1 MGYTHYWRRPQVI
14 DADTYAAITRDVGK
28 VLQLCQDQ
36 GIPLGDA
43 YGEGQPDITSKTLG
57 FNGLKQCGHPH
68 QDLGIVWPADHARG
82 ATLSD
87 NPAGTWFGGALV
99 ASRVCGGDC
108 SHESFCFDQT
118 ANDSFA
124 FCKTAF
130 KPYDI
135 AVTAALIVIKHYLP
149 AVVVTSDGDDEKW
162 ADGRLVC
169 MMACGY
175 GEEFRLD

>member
-1 MGYTHYWRRPQVI
+1 MPRPRYSVGGCVRRGPARHYI
-14 DADTYAAITRDVGK
+14 
-28 VLQLCQDQ
+28 
-36 GIPLGDA
+36 
-43 YGEGQPDITSKTLG
+43 
-57 FNGLKQCGHPH
+57 
-68 QDLGIVWPADHARG
+68 
-82 ATLSD
+82 
-87 NPAGTWFGGALV
+87 
-99 ASRVCGGDC
+99 
-108 SHESFCFDQT
+108 
-118 ANDSFA
+118 
-124 FCKTAF
+124 